1 MPWQGRPQPA
11 APGLGVAQDGHEGL
25 AAFIR
30 LDGGL
35 GLERA
40 RAPSR
45 QRGPS
50 PWPTGRTPV
59 RRRCPGPFLTA
70 ARGRMRHESEGSF
83 VALTGGVLRG
93 RRSRRSEA
101 GAGISWPALSVTKPW
116 AVTNL
121 RASRRALNTAVN

>member
-1 MPWQGRPQPA
+1 MLPVVTNCSPRMALGSLAAGLTVDIARIRGKLLISPAQGSLAGRHADQVRAMPWQGRPQPA
-11 APGLGVAQDGHEGL
+11 APGPGVAQDGHEGL

-59 RRRCPGPFLTA
+59 RRRCPGPFLYRFPGPA
-70 ARGRMRHESEGSF
+70 A
-83 VALTGGVLRG
+83 
-93 RRSRRSEA
+93 
-101 GAGISWPALSVTKPW
+101 
-116 AVTNL
+116 
-121 RASRRALNTAVN
+121 